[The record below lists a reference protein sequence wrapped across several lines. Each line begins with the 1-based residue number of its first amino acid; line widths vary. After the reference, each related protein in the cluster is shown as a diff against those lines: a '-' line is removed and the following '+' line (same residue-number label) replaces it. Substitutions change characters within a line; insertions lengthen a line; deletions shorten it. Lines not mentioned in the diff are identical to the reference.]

1 MFSVTD
7 LRCEYQHNPIGIG
20 EKHPRLSWKLVS
32 DERAVM
38 QTAYEIEVSNDD
50 DFAVPFW
57 TSGKVASSQSVHV
70 ELSEWSVLSCMRYIY
85 RVRVW
90 NQAGEVSEWSDAA
103 YWETGKLQGEKWVA
117 EWISAPRSLLPS
129 GSPHLPL
136 LRKSFNLKSP
146 IAKARIYASALGLL

>member
-32 DERAVM
+32 DERAFR

-50 DFAVPFW
+50 RFAVPFW
-57 TSGKVASSQSVHV
+57 TSGIVASSQSVHV
-70 ELSEWSVLSCMRYIY
+70 ELSEWSVSSCKRYIY

-103 YWETGKLQGEKWVA
+103 YWETGKLLGEKW
-117 EWISAPRSLLPS
+117 I
-129 GSPHLPL
+129 G
-136 LRKSFNLKSP
+136 N
-146 IAKARIYASALGLL
+146 G